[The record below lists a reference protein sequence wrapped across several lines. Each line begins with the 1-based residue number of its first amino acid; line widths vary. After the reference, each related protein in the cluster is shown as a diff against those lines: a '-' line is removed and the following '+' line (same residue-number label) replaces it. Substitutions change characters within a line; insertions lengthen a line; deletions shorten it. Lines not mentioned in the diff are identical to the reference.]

1 MKEKEYSDLYNDK
14 LPDYYENARE
24 DIVSFIPKKAKYI
37 LDVGC
42 GTGTFGKLLKE
53 KDSNLI
59 VWGVE
64 PNKMAAKIAIENL
77 DKVFNSI
84 FNEELNFQ
92 NQNFDC
98 ICFNDVLEHLINP
111 KAALDCALK
120 FLNSNGCIIASI
132 PNVRCYTVLKDLIW
146 HGEWKYKKSGILDA
160 THVRFFTKQSIYR
173 LFKESGLKIISL
185 QTMGKVNSRL
195 LKLIGLFRLKKF
207 NDISYEY
214 FVVQSMKND

>member
-77 DKVFNSI
+77 DKV
-84 FNEELNFQ
+84 
-92 NQNFDC
+92 
-98 ICFNDVLEHLINP
+98 
-111 KAALDCALK
+111 
-120 FLNSNGCIIASI
+120 LNSNGCIIASI